1 MALFGVAII
10 AALSEKNIVKG
21 MITGIFGLLLS
32 IVGMHPITGE
42 ARFTFDL
49 AELFNLYS
57 LPEVVSMLR
66 DEKDAVKVECSVSC
80 SGIIRA
86 MREILKYKMLTLR
99 ASIIRIIIGIVP
111 GGRPVHRFIYCL

>member
-42 ARFTFDL
+42 ARFTLICRNFSTVYL
-49 AELFNLYS
+49 
-57 LPEVVSMLR
+57 
-66 DEKDAVKVECSVSC
+66 
-80 SGIIRA
+80 
-86 MREILKYKMLTLR
+86 
-99 ASIIRIIIGIVP
+99 
-111 GGRPVHRFIYCL
+111 

>member
-21 MITGIFGLLLS
+21 MITGIFS

-49 AELFNLYS
+49 AELFNGLSLVTALIGLYS

-66 DEKDAVKVECSVSC
+66 DEK
-80 SGIIRA
+80 
-86 MREILKYKMLTLR
+86 MPLK
-99 ASIIRIIIGIVP
+99 SNV
-111 GGRPVHRFIYCL
+111 RFPALELSAR